1 MGLRHPR
8 AGPGRPSVA
17 GRSQRRPR
25 CPWPPPR
32 PGLGFRQ
39 PSHCLLSTGRWAP
52 LHEGGEGNCTGNS
65 GCKLTT
71 AGTHHSSYHTT
82 IVPLDKNNP
91 QGLQPCGAGA
101 GACCLEG
108 WNVTRI
114 QPGSCSL
121 ALCYTFISWLLIRG
135 QFASWRS
142 FGLVPGMGPLDPR
155 VSAPLH
161 SYTRWYKNHS
171 CWGLEISMPHLSQ
184 GDFHLTRGPQP
195 RRAYLKFVSRRRW
208 GWGRRPSLQLSLG
221 YRQGL
226 TL

>member
-1 MGLRHPR
+1 MGLRHAR

-32 PGLGFRQ
+32 PGLGSRQ
-39 PSHCLLSTGRWAP
+39 PSDCLLSPGRWAP

-108 WNVTRI
+108 WNVTRL

-135 QFASWRS
+135 QFASCRS

-161 SYTRWYKNHS
+161 SYTGWYKKKITHAKVLRS
-171 CWGLEISMPHLSQ
+171 QCPTSPRETFILQEGPSPGGLTWS
-184 GDFHLTRGPQP
+184 
-195 RRAYLKFVSRRRW
+195 
-208 GWGRRPSLQLSLG
+208 LSLDAG
-221 YRQGL
+221 GGEDGDL
-226 TL
+226 PCSSLSWL